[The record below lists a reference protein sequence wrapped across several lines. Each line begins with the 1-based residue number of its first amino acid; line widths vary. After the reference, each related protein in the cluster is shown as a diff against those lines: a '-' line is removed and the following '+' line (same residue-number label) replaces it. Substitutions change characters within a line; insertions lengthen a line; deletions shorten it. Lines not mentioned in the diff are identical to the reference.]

1 MCYRITSSIGFVTH
15 EFHTCESEVK
25 MIVYVVTTV
34 HGHVLGAYTTL
45 KKAQARQELHRR
57 SDAAPTTIY
66 EVEVNEDGTQ

>member
-1 MCYRITSSIGFVTH
+1 
-15 EFHTCESEVK
+15 

-34 HGHVLGAYTTL
+34 HGHLLGVYTTL